1 MSSRSPSA
9 RRTTYLWSLTLRDL
23 LLLVLVADLAML
35 AKAFLRTPIHVPGH
49 SGLLWVSLFI
59 VGRGLVDKPGAGL
72 VLGGV
77 AGVVA
82 TFLGM
87 GKSGPFEWTKYAAA
101 GALLELLVLFLPGPL
116 TSVWKAAIV
125 GAVAH
130 LGKLAAMLIVAL
142 ALQLP
147 AGFIVLG
154 LALSATTHVLF
165 GALGG
170 VVGALLLR
178 ELRRIPMYAA
188 PAASEPRLAAGEA
201 PPGGADK
208 ARLAR
213 EDAR

>member
-77 AGVVA
+77 AGAVA

-87 GKSGPFEWTKYAAA
+87 GRSGPFEWTKYVAA
-101 GALLELLVLFLPGPL
+101 GALLELLVLLLPGPL
-116 TSVWKAAIV
+116 TSLWKAAIV

-130 LGKLAAMLIVAL
+130 LGKLAAMVIVAL

-154 LALSATTHVLF
+154 LGLSTTTHVFF

-178 ELRRIPMYAA
+178 ELRRIPMFAA
-188 PAASEPRLAAGEA
+188 PTASEPQLATVEA
-201 PPGGADK
+201 RPGATDE

-213 EDAR
+213 EDAQ

>member
-1 MSSRSPSA
+1 MSSRSPFA
-9 RRTTYLWSLTLRDL
+9 ERTTYLWSLTLRDL

-49 SGLLWVSLFI
+49 SGLLWISLLV

-77 AGVVA
+77 AGAVA
-82 TFLGM
+82 TFLGT
-87 GKSGPFEWTKYAAA
+87 GRAGPFEWTKYLAA
-101 GALLELLVLFLPGPL
+101 GVLLEIMVLVLPGPL
-116 TSVWKAAIV
+116 TALWKAALV

-130 LGKLAAMLIVAL
+130 LGKLAAMLLVSL

-154 LALSATTHVLF
+154 LGVSTMTHVVF

-170 VVGALLLR
+170 VIGALLLR
-178 ELRRIPMYAA
+178 ELRRIPMFAPSGTRRARA
-188 PAASEPRLAAGEA
+188 PAEPGRLT
-201 PPGGADK
+201 
-208 ARLAR
+208 R
-213 EDAR
+213 EDAP

>member
-1 MSSRSPSA
+1 MSSRSPFA
-9 RRTTYLWSLTLRDL
+9 ERTTYLWSLTLRDL

-49 SGLLWVSLFI
+49 SGLLWISLLV

-77 AGVVA
+77 AGAVA

-87 GKSGPFEWTKYAAA
+87 GRAGPFEWTKYFAA
-101 GALLELLVLFLPGPL
+101 GVLLEIMVLVLPGPL
-116 TSVWKAAIV
+116 TALWKAALV

-130 LGKLAAMLIVAL
+130 LGKLAAMLLVSL

-154 LALSATTHVLF
+154 LGVSTTTHVVF

-170 VVGALLLR
+170 VIGALLLR
-178 ELRRIPMYAA
+178 ELRRIPMFTPSDARRARA
-188 PAASEPRLAAGEA
+188 PAEP
-201 PPGGADK
+201 
-208 ARLAR
+208 ARLTSQ
-213 EDAR
+213 DAP

>member
-49 SGLLWVSLFI
+49 SGVLWISLFV
-59 VGRGLVDKPGAGL
+59 VGRGLVDKRGAGL
-72 VLGGV
+72 VIGGV
-77 AGVVA
+77 AGAVA
-82 TFLGM
+82 MFLGM
-87 GKSGPFEWTKYAAA
+87 GRAGPLEWTKYLAA
-101 GALLELLVLFLPGPL
+101 GALLELLVLLLPGPL

-130 LGKLAAMLIVAL
+130 LGKLAAMVIVAL

-147 AGFIVLG
+147 ASFIVLG
-154 LALSATTHVLF
+154 LGVSTTTHVVF

-178 ELRRIPMYAA
+178 ELRRIPMF
-188 PAASEPRLAAGEA
+188 A
-201 PPGGADK
+201 PPGALG
-208 ARLAR
+208 ARLPVEPVPLMG
-213 EDAR
+213 EDPR

>member
-1 MSSRSPSA
+1 MSSRSPFA
-9 RRTTYLWSLTLRDL
+9 DRTTYLWSLTLRDL

-49 SGLLWVSLFI
+49 SGLLWISLLV

-77 AGVVA
+77 AGAVA

-87 GKSGPFEWTKYAAA
+87 GRAGPFEWTKYFVA
-101 GALLELLVLFLPGPL
+101 GVLLEIMVLVLPGPL
-116 TSVWKAAIV
+116 TALWKAALV

-130 LGKLAAMLIVAL
+130 LGKLAAMLLVSL

-154 LALSATTHVLF
+154 LGVSTTTHVAF

-170 VVGALLLR
+170 VIGALLLR
-178 ELRRIPMYAA
+178 ELRRVPMFAPSDARRARA
-188 PAASEPRLAAGEA
+188 PAPPAGA
-201 PPGGADK
+201 GLP
-208 ARLAR
+208 R
-213 EDAR
+213 EDAP